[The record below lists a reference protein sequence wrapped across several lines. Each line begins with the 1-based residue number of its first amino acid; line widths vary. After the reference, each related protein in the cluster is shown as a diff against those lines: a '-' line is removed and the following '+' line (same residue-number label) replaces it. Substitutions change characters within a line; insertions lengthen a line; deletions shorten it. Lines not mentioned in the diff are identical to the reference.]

1 MAALVLGLLLWP
13 GGLDL
18 QVVSDTYAL
27 LLYAVGLA
35 LAAFFHRSRVVI
47 ALAALGLLDWAVGP
61 AAESAEGLLFLGTT
75 MWGLLGILALM
86 RDRGVVSRGGLVQLV
101 VAGLVGVAGWLV
113 FREPERVSAVL
124 DTEVATGV
132 PGVLGLPPVT
142 LLVGLVALA
151 LTAYGL
157 YRWGGPVD
165 RALAWTQLGLLLAM
179 LPATGAG
186 PSGILLMGC
195 GLVLTLSV
203 LEQSY
208 SMAYRDELTGLPA
221 RRALMK
227 DLADT
232 GGTYTVAM
240 VDVDHFKSFNDK
252 HGHDVGDQ
260 VLRLVASRLA
270 AAPGGGKAYRCGG
283 EEFTLLFPGR
293 GRAEALPHV
302 EAVRA
307 SVEAATFSL
316 RAWNRPRKKPPATRT
331 KATNRNKKT
340 KKSKRPRKLSVTVS
354 SGLADST
361 GKDPSPEAVLKA
373 ADEALYRAKEGG
385 RNRVEV

>member
-1 MAALVLGLLLWP
+1 MLVALLRP
-13 GGLDL
+13 GDLDL
-18 QVVSDTYAL
+18 LAVSDTYAL
-27 LLYAVGLA
+27 VLYAVGLA

-47 ALAALGLLDWAVGP
+47 ALLALGILDWAIGP
-61 AAESAEGLLFLGTT
+61 AAESTDGMIFLGTT
-75 MWGLLGILALM
+75 LWGLVGILALM
-86 RDRGVVSRGGLVQLV
+86 RDRGVLSRGGLVQLV
-101 VAGLVGVAGWLV
+101 VAAAVGAAGWLA
-113 FREPERVSAVL
+113 FRDPERLRAVL
-124 DTEVATGV
+124 DADVVEL
-132 PGVLGLPPVT
+132 PGILGLPPVT
-142 LLVGLVALA
+142 LLVGCVALA
-151 LTAYGL
+151 LAAFGL
-157 YRWGGPVD
+157 YRWRGAVD

-179 LPATGAG
+179 LPATGPG

-227 DLADT
+227 DLADL
-232 GGTYTVAM
+232 GGTYAVAM

-260 VLRLVASRLA
+260 VLKLVASRLET
-270 AAPGGGKAYRCGG
+270 APGGGKAYRYGG

-293 GRAEALPHV
+293 ARDDALPHV

-307 SVEAATFSL
+307 AVEAATFSL
-316 RAWNRPRKKPPATRT
+316 RAWNRPRKKPPATGAAK
-331 KATNRNKKT
+331 KARKA
-340 KKSKRPRKLSVTVS
+340 KRPRKLSVTVS

-361 GKDPSPEAVLKA
+361 GRDASPEAVLKR
-373 ADEALYRAKEGG
+373 ADEALYRAKDEG
-385 RNRVEV
+385 RNRVAL